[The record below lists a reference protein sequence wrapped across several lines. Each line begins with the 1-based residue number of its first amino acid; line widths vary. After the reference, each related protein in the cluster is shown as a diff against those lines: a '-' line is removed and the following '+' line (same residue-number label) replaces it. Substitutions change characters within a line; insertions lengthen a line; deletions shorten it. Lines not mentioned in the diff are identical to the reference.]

1 MIISKIEIILS
12 VRGGNMKIIKYCF
25 LIVPFI
31 AMLWVSSY
39 SSETPTL
46 WGIPFFFWYQFLW
59 VVISA
64 LLTAIVYFMDT
75 RKKGDAR

>member
-1 MIISKIEIILS
+1 
-12 VRGGNMKIIKYCF
+12 MKIIKYFF

-39 SSETPTL
+39 STDTPEV
-46 WGIPFFFWYQFLW
+46 WGIPFFYWYQFLW

-64 LLTAIVYFMDT
+64 LLTAIVYFMDS
-75 RKKGDAR
+75 KKERDAK